1 MAVAELDRE
10 SLAKVKE
17 ESYLRIV
24 WNRFRRH
31 KLAVVSTFVPL
42 PR

>member
-24 WNRFRRH
+24 WTRFQT
-31 KLAVVSTFVPL
+31 A
-42 PR
+42 